1 MLLKRLSACTLK
13 LRLYLR
19 PVLVGP
25 NIPPGPPRPPPPP
38 PSPPGPKPPPGGPPR
53 RPPPPP
59 PPPPSGGP
67 PPGGPPCPVPLLADS
82 SLGPMPI
89 ALLTRRLT
97 ATAAGP
103 LPRLMDSSCSP
114 GVGAVSKHP
123 KLVATYCGE
132 PLEQRLA
139 EAMPGR

>member
-13 LRLYLR
+13 LRLYFR

-38 PSPPGPKPPPGGPPR
+38 SPPG
-53 RPPPPP
+53 PPPPP
-59 PPPPSGGP
+59 PPPGGP
-67 PPGGPPCPVPLLADS
+67 PPWGPPCPAPLLADS
-82 SLGPMPI
+82 SLGPMPT

-103 LPRLMDSSCSP
+103 LPRLMGSSCSP
-114 GVGAVSKHP
+114 GAGAVSRQP

-132 PLEQRLA
+132 AVAQRLA
-139 EAMPGR
+139 LAMP